1 MTKNQNTNSGSREI
15 PVKVVREF
23 SLSDDEL
30 RRQRIAEKAHELYQ
44 CRGCCHG
51 RDVDDWL
58 EAERLVLSENESQ
71 TSQGAKKPQERG
83 QRSKKR

>member
-58 EAERLVLSENESQ
+58 DAERLVLSENESQ
-71 TSQGAKKPQERG
+71 AHGNAQKPQHRS
-83 QRSKKR
+83 QRSKKG